1 MLLAGSCDLRNDST
15 TRLRFGKDA
24 YSFAMP
30 TLVEGA
36 VCKQPPL
43 SVFFGEAFEVE
54 VVVGTGEQQQQ
65 DSATTAAASSKNFF
79 EIDATLAE
87 DDRFCH
93 LVLLQV
99 LPNKLQAGVTGV
111 LHCSIRERNESIT
124 KTTSPFYEGPLL
136 ISARNDTMQTTFR
149 TASVTC
155 ARYKIVVTPSSDW
168 TTVWYK
174 DEGGRDK
181 CVTVMAE
188 IYDHLQNLVR
198 QKSVPL
204 QLTLCYAAP
213 KQPIAVNNQEIMR
226 IIGNGS
232 SNNAVEID
240 KVTGQAKIRFRVEDV
255 SKNHQGQDFCVKIS
269 ANKVAPGVTPP
280 ITIRSKRNKRNRLA
294 SSTTPSSSSSSKHQR
309 LSSSSR
315 NILSMNATA
324 SGTSNSYMSGIGSG
338 PIASNNLARVQE
350 ALRGVEQWTESVV
363 TGLYPLQWQV
373 VGYAQDASGN
383 PDYSRPYHPNAL
395 ISRVLAT
402 YNESTR
408 GQLQLLRRTFLGNEL
423 PARYPRVYTSG
434 VNHDN
439 MQAMPTPAMMPSHA
453 PPPPGNAFSTMMR
466 NRGQVVP
473 LHSPSQRQLPFH
485 MPSSSQGIRN
495 VTSKQQMGSSLALS
509 ETITLN
515 QPEEPSSPSD
525 DLQQQHDDPIETKV
539 EYLLAKQF
547 KSLKTNERLGFPV
560 YSADKDLLGF
570 YQEFGKFVP
579 IPSDFGPAEKLQAV
593 RILETA
599 PEQSVHAKQGRSIST
614 LLNHALVYE
623 WSQGLSEGNTKE
635 STDGTIS

>member
-1 MLLAGSCDLRNDST
+1 
-15 TRLRFGKDA
+15 
-24 YSFAMP
+24 MP
-30 TLVEGA
+30 TIVEGA
-36 VCKQPPL
+36 VCRQPPL

-54 VVVGTGEQQQQ
+54 VVVKTGQPQQ
-65 DSATTAAASSKNFF
+65 DSATTAPASAKNTF
-79 EIDATLAE
+79 EIDAALAE
-87 DDRFCH
+87 DDRCCH
-93 LVLLQV
+93 LVLLRV
-99 LPNKLQAGVTGV
+99 VPNKLQAGVSGV
-111 LHCSIRERNESIT
+111 LHCSIRERNEA
-124 KTTSPFYEGPLL
+124 TTNTASPFYEGPLL

-149 TASVTC
+149 TASVTS
-155 ARYKIVVTPSSDW
+155 ARYKVVVTPSTDW

-181 CVTVMAE
+181 CITVMAE
-188 IYDHLQNLVR
+188 IYDHLHQLVR

-213 KQPIAVNNQEIMR
+213 EQPIAVSNQEIMR
-226 IIGNGS
+226 IIGNS
-232 SNNAVEID
+232 TSNNAVEID
-240 KVTGQAKIRFRVEDV
+240 KATGQARIRFRVEDV

-269 ANKVAPGVTPP
+269 ANKVGPGVTPP
-280 ITIRSKRNKRNRLA
+280 ITIRSKRNKRNRL
-294 SSTTPSSSSSSKHQR
+294 SSSAIPSSGSKHQR
-309 LSSSSR
+309 LSSSSSH
-315 NILSMNATA
+315 ILSMNATL
-324 SGTSNSYMSGIGSG
+324 SGATNSRMSGIGG
-338 PIASNNLARVQE
+338 GALASNNLARVQE

-383 PDYSRPYHPNAL
+383 PDYSRPYHTNMVNPNAL

-402 YNESTR
+402 YNGSTR
-408 GQLQLLRRTFLGNEL
+408 GQLQLLHQMLLGNES
-423 PARYPRVYTSG
+423 PARYPRAYTSG
-434 VNHDN
+434 TNHDN
-439 MQAMPTPAMMPSHA
+439 MQAMPIQATMPSH
-453 PPPPGNAFSTMMR
+453 PQPPGYTFSTMQ
-466 NRGQVVP
+466 NRGQVIP

-485 MPSSSQGIRN
+485 MPSSSNEVRGY
-495 VTSKQQMGSSLALS
+495 TSKQPKMNRLPLS
-509 ETITLN
+509 ETLTLN

-525 DLQQQHDDPIETKV
+525 DLLQEHDDPIESKV

-579 IPSDFGPAEKLQAV
+579 IPSEWGPAEKLQAV

-599 PEQSVHAKQGRSIST
+599 PQQSVHAKQGRSIST

-623 WSQGLSEGNTKE
+623 WSQGLSDVTTKE
-635 STDGTIS
+635 ATNGTIS